1 MTKQLGSLREVCN
14 DPENYKTA
22 ADAEVVGVKDV
33 ETGRIRYKYAKKRH
47 GMLDRFD
54 KKITKKGS
62 KYYGMTYRE
71 MFEKNR
77 EKNIKKYSKDNC
89 KRNKEK
95 GFFSRSGD
103 KLRKAYS
110 LRHQES
116 VKDQAKEAS
125 KSCPPGRKKTQ
136 AKRTVSTERKVE
148 IECGTGKKKKATATP
163 VPKKV
168 VVKTPAA
175 KVVSA
180 CQGVKPKKN
189 CKSPCLWKKRGEQEF
204 CSAVPQPRTPGKAP
218 KKKTPTSRKKKT
230 PTPRKKVEPK
240 KKVEP
245 VVKEEEEEEEVV
257 PVVAVNQK
265 KPRKSPAVAS
275 ECKGKKP
282 NKTHCKDPC
291 LIKQREETKFCS
303 KVRSPTDNIWDY
315 FTKTKKISGAKC
327 AGKDKV
333 FVKCNTCGK
342 EMVYCG
348 RDGPGN
354 LRTHN
359 KNIHNIDSSKSPST
373 PKKAGSTPK
382 KARSTPKKGGSAP
395 KKNAKATPKKG
406 NNKTVLSG
414 IDKKN
419 IVSGKRNKK

>member
-14 DPENYKTA
+14 DPEKYKTA
-22 ADAEVVGVKDV
+22 ADADVVGVKDV

-47 GMLDRFD
+47 GMLSRFD
-54 KKITKKGS
+54 QKITKRGS
-62 KYYGMTYRE
+62 KYFGMTYRE
-71 MFEKNR
+71 MFEQNR

-89 KRNKEK
+89 KRNKER

-110 LRHQES
+110 LRHQEL
-116 VKDQAKEAS
+116 VRNQAKEAS
-125 KSCPPGRKKTQ
+125 KSCPPGRKKQNNTNTNS
-136 AKRTVSTERKVE
+136 KKRKVE
-148 IECGTGKKKKATATP
+148 IECGTDKKNIAVVKKAP
-163 VPKKV
+163 V
-168 VVKTPAA
+168 A
-175 KVVSA
+175 KVVSE

-189 CKSPCLWKKRGEQEF
+189 CKSPCLWKKRGEKEF
-204 CSAVPQPRTPGKAP
+204 CSAVPKPRTPG
-218 KKKTPTSRKKKT
+218 T
-230 PTPRKKVEPK
+230 PK
-240 KKVEP
+240 KKVQP
-245 VVKEEEEEEEVV
+245 KKKAVVVQEEEEVV
-257 PVVAVNQK
+257 PVVVAAQK
-265 KPRKSPAVAS
+265 KTRKSPIVAS

-282 NKTHCKDPC
+282 DKTNCKDPC

-303 KVRSPTDNIWDY
+303 KIRSPNDNIWDY
-315 FTKTKKISGAKC
+315 FTKTKRISGTKC

-333 FVKCNTCGK
+333 YVKCNTCGK

-359 KNIHNIDSSKSPST
+359 KNIHNIDSSKS
-373 PKKAGSTPK
+373 KKAGSTPK
-382 KARSTPKKGGSAP
+382 KRGSTPKKNV
-395 KKNAKATPKKG
+395 KNDTSKKG

-414 IDKKN
+414 MDKKN